1 MRLEYY
7 RVSSVVSEV
16 QKMKDLY
23 SKNPNL
29 AHGELKQKSPHLSA
43 NVLKLYLRELP
54 DPLFTSHLYQR
65 FIDALEISVPEFRA
79 VELCRIFSELPE
91 SNKTIILFILTHL
104 LNISLRSD
112 KNMMGLQNLCTLFG
126 PTLMKLSPKDNL
138 QFDDMAREIK
148 ESMQQ
153 AQALFYILKL
163 HEENRLLVDAD
174 QNDKL
179 DKIAQIQNKTILNE
193 IGSKIDMNNK
203 QNSKGINASPVK
215 CYEHTKPKNDRSS
228 RANMQTAL

>member
-1 MRLEYY
+1 
-7 RVSSVVSEV
+7 
-16 QKMKDLY
+16 
-23 SKNPNL
+23 
-29 AHGELKQKSPHLSA
+29 
-43 NVLKLYLRELP
+43 
-54 DPLFTSHLYQR
+54 
-65 FIDALEISVPEFRA
+65 
-79 VELCRIFSELPE
+79 
-91 SNKTIILFILTHL
+91 
-104 LNISLRSD
+104 
-112 KNMMGLQNLCTLFG
+112 MGLQNLCTLFG

-138 QFDDMAREIK
+138 QVDDMAREIK

-179 DKIAQIQNKTILNE
+179 NKIAQIQNKTILNG

-203 QNSKGINASPVK
+203 QNSKSNNASPVK
-215 CYEHTKPKNDRSS
+215 CYEHTQPKNDRSS